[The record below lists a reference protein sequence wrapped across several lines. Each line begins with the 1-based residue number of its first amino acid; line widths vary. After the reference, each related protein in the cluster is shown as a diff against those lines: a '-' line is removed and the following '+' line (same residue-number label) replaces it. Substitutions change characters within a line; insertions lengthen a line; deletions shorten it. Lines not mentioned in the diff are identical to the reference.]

1 MLKILGKIKRPVL
14 LVLHSMLIIVL
25 FIAFATLFFFSCRSN
40 GKVQHAE
47 PKLKQ
52 QSTAFSLPSV
62 PVMISG
68 SEARNE
74 YLAVHYWNNFTSS
87 MWPSDSVSL
96 HHAFADFVTLLA
108 HVPMS
113 VAKVGVDSLMA
124 KVVRPILCRHTF
136 LSWSGTY
143 LYDPNSVL
151 RNDELYLV
159 FLKKAMVQSDP
170 DSLFGGRLKDRYLM
184 CMRNRVKHP
193 ASDFKFVFSNGKHRN
208 LYSLHAPYVLLFFNN
223 PGCVDCKLV
232 FKLLKESVVI
242 NRQISSGNLL
252 LLSVYPDDDLEEW
265 KKEIP
270 RVPSTWLNVYDKG
283 AEILKKGI
291 YDLKAI
297 PTLYLLDSR
306 KYVILKDADFQKV
319 EYYLTHE
326 SLQ

>member
-1 MLKILGKIKRPVL
+1 MFKIVGKMKKSVL
-14 LVLHSMLIIVL
+14 LVLHSTLIIVS
-25 FIAFATLFFFSCRSN
+25 FIVFATLFFFSCRSN

-47 PKLKQ
+47 LKPKQ

-68 SEARNE
+68 DEACNE
-74 YLAVHYWNNFTSS
+74 YMAVHYWNNFTSS

-108 HVPMS
+108 HVPMPI
-113 VAKVGVDSLMA
+113 AEVGVDSLMA
-124 KVVRPILCRHTF
+124 KVVGPISCRRTI

-143 LYDPNSVL
+143 LYDPNSML

-159 FLKKAMVQSDP
+159 FLKKAMVQCDS
-170 DSLFGGRLKDRYLM
+170 DSLFSERLKDRYLM

-193 ASDFKFVFSNGKHRN
+193 ASDFNFVFSNGKHRN

-223 PGCVDCKLV
+223 PGCGDCKLV
-232 FKLLKESVVI
+232 FKLLKESTVI
-242 NRQISSGNLL
+242 NWQISSGNLL

-270 RVPSTWLNVYDKG
+270 QVPSTWLNAYDKG
-283 AEILKKGI
+283 TEILKRGL

-319 EYYLTHE
+319 EYYLAHE